1 MVMNELDRR
10 EDPQNDEYLPG
21 CAMVD
26 SCSNILTGD
35 QFYNFLNHNFDRHY
49 EQNRAPLGLYFHAA
63 WLKNNPEFLDAFLY
77 WIDEILSNHNDVY
90 FVTMTQVIQWIQNPR
105 TITESKSFEPW
116 KEKCIVDG
124 PPACWV
130 PHTCKLTSKEVPG
143 ETINLQTCVRCPNN
157 YPWVNDPTGDGF
169 F

>member
-1 MVMNELDRR
+1 
-10 EDPQNDEYLPG
+10 
-21 CAMVD
+21 
-26 SCSNILTGD
+26 
-35 QFYNFLNHNFDRHY
+35 
-49 EQNRAPLGLYFHAA
+49 LGLYFHAA

-77 WIDEILSNHNDVY
+77 WVDEVLSNHNDVY

-105 TITESKSFEPW
+105 TTSEVKNFEPW
-116 KEKCIVDG
+116 REKCTVDG
-124 PPACWV
+124 KPACWV
-130 PHTCKLTSKEVPG
+130 PHSCKLTSKELPG